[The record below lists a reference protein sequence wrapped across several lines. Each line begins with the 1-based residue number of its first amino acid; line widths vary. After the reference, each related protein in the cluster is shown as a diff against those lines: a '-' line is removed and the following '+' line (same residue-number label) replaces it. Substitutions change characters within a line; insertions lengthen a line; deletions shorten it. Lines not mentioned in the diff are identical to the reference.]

1 MSHIFTYLI
10 GIVSGMFL
18 LANTKAIHMPVVINS
33 LSLNQ
38 QALGVAAIAITVG
51 LTIRA
56 IARKKGAQRTGGKA
70 KQ

>member
-1 MSHIFTYLI
+1 MTHIFTFLI

-18 LANTKAIHMPVVINS
+18 LANTKAIQMPVVINN

-51 LTIRA
+51 LTIRG
-56 IARKKGAQRTGGKA
+56 IARAKGSQRINKGGK
-70 KQ
+70 

>member
-18 LANTKAIHMPVVINS
+18 LANTKAIHMPVVINN

-56 IARKKGAQRTGGKA
+56 FARKKAGKR
-70 KQ
+70 

>member
-1 MSHIFTYLI
+1 MTHIFTFLI
-10 GIVSGMFL
+10 GIASGMFL

>member
-1 MSHIFTYLI
+1 MTHIFTYLL
-10 GIVSGMFL
+10 GIASGMFL
-18 LANTKAIHMPVVINS
+18 LANTTAIQMPVVINN

-56 IARKKGAQRTGGKA
+56 IARKKASKR
-70 KQ
+70 

>member
-1 MSHIFTYLI
+1 MTHIFTYLI

-18 LANTKAIHMPVVINS
+18 LANTKAIQMPVVINN

-56 IARKKGAQRTGGKA
+56 IARAKGSQRINKGGK
-70 KQ
+70 